1 METIA
6 SNRLV
11 WGSKFMPWSFIR
23 VSNAGIANLV
33 GIWKYSLRARF
44 GLYGRY
50 PPTLL
55 LCTEVVSNVSLKLA
69 LGRKSHFG
77 VHTLDLHFQG
87 NHDSRS
93 RATTVIDLVGFVI
106 LTVYPKN

>member
-6 SNRLV
+6 SNSLV
-11 WGSKFMPWSFIR
+11 WKGKSMPASSIR
-23 VSNAGIANLV
+23 VSNARIANLV
-33 GIWKYSLRARF
+33 CIWKYSLRARF

-93 RATTVIDLVGFVI
+93 RATTVIDLVGFVM